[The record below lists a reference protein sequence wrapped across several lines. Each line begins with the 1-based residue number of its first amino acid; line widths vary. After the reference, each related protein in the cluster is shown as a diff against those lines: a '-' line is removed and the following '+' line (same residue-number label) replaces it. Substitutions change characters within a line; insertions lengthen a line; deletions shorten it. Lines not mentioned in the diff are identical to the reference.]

1 AEVVSGRVKNAS
13 VVKPIVYGNSAR
25 FLGRKRDEDGHTHE
39 WTVYIRPAVNDCMS
53 AYVRHV
59 QFKLHESYAN
69 PVRTVTEPPY
79 ELTET
84 GWGEFE
90 LSIRL
95 VWHDPAEKPVT
106 LFHLLKLFDQRN
118 PDVTTGRT
126 ALTVELYD
134 ELVFNEPTKAT
145 YDLLTARAS
154 AAPTDTGAAP
164 SVLTTRLKSCA
175 TLKWS
180 APAGGSSRPSWTC
193 SRMSFGSGGMR
204 LTGSRPWWPG
214 WRAPLPPLPALT
226 DSRL

>member
-145 YDLLTARAS
+145 YDLLTAPRLCRSDRHWGSAVGVDYAAKKLRDLEMVRSGRRELKAELDLLKDVIRKRRDAADRLKAMVARLEGAAS
-154 AAPTDTGAAP
+154 AAAGA
-164 SVLTTRLKSCA
+164 
-175 TLKWS
+175 
-180 APAGGSSRPSWTC
+180 
-193 SRMSFGSGGMR
+193 
-204 LTGSRPWWPG
+204 
-214 WRAPLPPLPALT
+214 
-226 DSRL
+226 D